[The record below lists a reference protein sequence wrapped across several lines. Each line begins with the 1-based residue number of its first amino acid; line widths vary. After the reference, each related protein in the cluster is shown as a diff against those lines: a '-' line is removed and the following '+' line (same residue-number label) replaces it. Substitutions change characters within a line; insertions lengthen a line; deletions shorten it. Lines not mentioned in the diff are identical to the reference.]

1 MFVATQNSS
10 EITRVSADIASDS
23 VVTVLTE
30 YAPLV
35 KSRALKYL
43 NNFCELDDLIQEGN
57 IGLLTASLKYNSELS
72 SFTTF
77 ARRCIDASIIDYL
90 RRLNKLSQIPKDLLV
105 DIGDVQ
111 VADSSSDPVQRLT
124 VKDEYL
130 KVVERAR
137 TVLSK
142 GEFAVF
148 SYILRGFSPAEIA
161 LRLESNLKSV
171 NNTVFRI
178 RAKLK

>member
-1 MFVATQNSS
+1 MVTPKNSKNS
-10 EITRVSADIASDS
+10 VNPVDKDLKS
-23 VVTVLTE
+23 VVTILSE

-43 NNFCELDDLIQEGN
+43 NNYCELDDLIQEGN
-57 IGLLTASLKYNSELS
+57 IGLLTAASKYISGLS

-77 ARRCIDASIIDYL
+77 AQRCIDASIIDYL

-111 VADSSSDPVQRLT
+111 VVDFSADPEQTLT

-137 TVLSK
+137 LVLSK

-148 SYILRGFSPAEIA
+148 SYILRGFSSKEIA
-161 LRLESNLKSV
+161 LRLETGLKSV
-171 NNTVFRI
+171 NNTVGRI